1 MLSDWLD
8 LKEEI
13 VRAFMQ
19 RRESASAPSRAS
31 LPLVFGD
38 TVIALLWSVLN
49 ALLLTWRIIAVLL
62 MVFVVSACG
71 MGGPAH
77 GPPASNAAVVG
88 MGFTSYSPAEVTVG
102 VGDTVEWR
110 NTSIITHTV
119 TNDPGR
125 AEKQGDA
132 SLPARAQPFDSG
144 NIPAGQVYRRTFTV
158 PGTYRYFCTHH

>member
-49 ALLLTWRIIAVLL
+49 ALLLTWRISYRECCPRFIPGSSQSRLAQKGVPMSIRNTKSTAKIIAVLL
-62 MVFVVSACG
+62 MVFVVSGCG

-77 GPPASNAAVVG
+77 GP
-88 MGFTSYSPAEVTVG
+88 
-102 VGDTVEWR
+102 
-110 NTSIITHTV
+110 
-119 TNDPGR
+119 
-125 AEKQGDA
+125 
-132 SLPARAQPFDSG
+132 
-144 NIPAGQVYRRTFTV
+144 
-158 PGTYRYFCTHH
+158 